1 MKTVSQLI
9 SWLNSPNHIKC
20 TLVDIS
26 EVVTD
31 IGGNSTTTV
40 KLSST
45 IYNDSTGPYIPIIA
59 GGLSFSETLSVD
71 GSISSGFGSLELT
84 NTGGTY
90 DYLLSYVWKR
100 RPVKIYLGDIGWNKE
115 DFVLIFDG
123 IIDDLVSSNE
133 STLVISL
140 FDKLQRLNDTI
151 SETNLSTTSYSQN
164 TEQTLLPLLFGE
176 CFNVQPLLV
185 DNGSSADGGQVYM
198 YHNGEANGTIEV
210 RDNGFP
216 IEVDDYP
223 VKAKA
228 TFTAQ
233 INSNVLILSNFT
245 VGTISA
251 IQVGYTIEPI
261 SGIPADTT
269 VLGVNVGLSAVT
281 ISNPTT
287 KAVSIVGGKIYGNVN
302 EGTFTLLTAPKGTIT
317 CSAQGYTPYT
327 NTIPGIITALVKNYG
342 IAANRFTDS
351 EISFSSFINT
361 SQVGIYI
368 KDRTNIL
375 EACAELAKSVN
386 AGLVCPSIS
395 IDTNGNVSASK
406 LKLIELVAP
415 TQNNSKYTL
424 TDNSMIEGTLS
435 ISQTFPIRTVLKL
448 SYCKNYTIQTS
459 IAAGLNPTINFSQE
473 YLFVDKAEEAS
484 SLQTL
489 YKDSGTVEPENTLLI
504 DESQA
509 IAELNKRITLWTT
522 QRYLITATYLPE
534 FIFVQLGDGVI
545 IQSNRFNLNNAKP
558 GIVYSISRDWL
569 TGMVEIG
576 VLV

>member
-9 SWLNSPNHIKC
+9 SWLNSPDHIKC

-26 EVVTD
+26 NVVTN
-31 IGGNSTTTV
+31 IGANSTTTI

-45 IYNDSTGPYIPIIA
+45 IYNDSTGPYVPIIA

-71 GSISSGFGSLELT
+71 GNISSGFGSLELT

-90 DYLLSYVWKR
+90 DYFLSYIWKR
-100 RPVKIYLGDIGWNKE
+100 RPVKIYLGDINWNKE

-151 SETNLSTTSYSQN
+151 SEINLSSTSYSQN

-185 DNGSSADGGQVYM
+185 DNGSSLDGGQVYM
-198 YHNGEANGTIEV
+198 YHNGEANGIIEV

-216 IEVDDYP
+216 VEVDEYP

-228 TFTAQ
+228 TFTAT

-251 IQVGYTIEPI
+251 IQVGQTIEPI
-261 SGIPADTT
+261 TGIPADTT
-269 VLGVNVGLSAVT
+269 VLGVNVGLNAVT
-281 ISNPTT
+281 MSNSAT
-287 KAVSIVGGKIYGNVN
+287 KAVSIVGGKIYGSVN
-302 EGTFTLLTAPKGTIT
+302 EGTFTLITAPKGTIT

-327 NTIPGIITALVKNYG
+327 NTIAGIITALVKDYG
-342 IAANRFTDS
+342 IETNRFTDS
-351 EISFSSFINT
+351 EISFSSFTNT

-375 EACAELAKSVN
+375 EACAQLAKSVN
-386 AGLVCPSIS
+386 SGLVCPSID
-395 IDTNGNVSASK
+395 IDSNGNVSASK
-406 LKLIELVAP
+406 LKLVQLIAP
-415 TQNNSKYTL
+415 QGTPKYTF
-424 TDNSMIEGTLS
+424 TDSSMVEGTLS
-435 ISQTFPIRTVLKL
+435 ISQTFPIRTALKL
-448 SYCKNYTIQTS
+448 AYCKNYTLQTS
-459 IAAGLNPTINFSQE
+459 TAAGLNPTINFSQE
-473 YLFVDKAEEAS
+473 YLFVDNAITAT

-489 YKDSGTVEPENTLLI
+489 YKDSGTVEPEDTLLI
-504 DESQA
+504 DESEA
-509 IAELNKRITLWTT
+509 TTELNKRITLWTT

-534 FIFVQLGDGVI
+534 FIFVQLGDNVM
-545 IQSNRFNLNNAKP
+545 IQSNRFNLNNVKP